1 MNSVKVKKNIY
12 KLKIINIIASMNMH
26 LISLNNNWWWNL
38 RV

>member
-12 KLKIINIIASMNMH
+12 KLKIINNITFMDMQ
-26 LISLNNNWWWNL
+26 LYSLNNNWWWNL

>member
-12 KLKIINIIASMNMH
+12 KLKIINNITAMDMQ
-26 LISLNNNWWWNL
+26 LFSLNNNWWWNL